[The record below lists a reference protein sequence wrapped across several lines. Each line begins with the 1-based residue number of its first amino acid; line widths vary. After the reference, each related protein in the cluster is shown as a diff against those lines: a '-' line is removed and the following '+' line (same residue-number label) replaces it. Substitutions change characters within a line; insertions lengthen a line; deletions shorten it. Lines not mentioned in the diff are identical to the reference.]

1 VGCEPTHP
9 PAQCE
14 IPVDEGWTPVMP
26 DPGPAPGLLAKILRA
41 QDEIGDRCG
50 KNAHA
55 SGLLLVGKL
64 NGWGECST
72 LFGEDMLMIR
82 TAAPQHQEWDVVRGD
97 GCWIQL
103 FSGTWTPPGSV
114 PPPTDCPAPMPL
126 RYWPDGSPHWRLD
139 SHHGAVIDHTATY
152 MDEWDSA
159 SMTCPRCTAWGFGT
173 IGGQARCTCPPGDD
187 GTPGRLC
194 REDWLSG
201 GLKVESRNGVV
212 CNRSAANPWWLEPNN
227 GNCRFCSVADPRVC
241 GGWY

>member
-1 VGCEPTHP
+1 
-9 PAQCE
+9 
-14 IPVDEGWTPVMP
+14 MP
-26 DPGPAPGLLAKILRA
+26 DPGPAPGLLAKIVAA
-41 QDEIGDRCG
+41 QQAIGDRCG
-50 KNAHA
+50 RPAHE
-55 SGLLLVGKL
+55 SGLLLVAKL
-64 NGWGECST
+64 NGAGECST
-72 LFGEDMLMIR
+72 LYGEDMLMIR

-114 PPPTDCPAPMPL
+114 PPPTDCDAPMPL

-139 SHHGAVIDHTATY
+139 SHPHGAVIDHTATY
-152 MDEWDSA
+152 LDEWDSA

-173 IGGQARCTCPPGDD
+173 IGGQPRCTCPPGDD

-201 GLKVESRNGVV
+201 GLKVESRNGAV
-212 CNRSAANPWWLEPNN
+212 CERSQDNPWWLLPNN
-227 GNCRFCSVADPRVC
+227 GGCRFCSIADPRVC